1 MFDEIY
7 LNSESEEILKLS
19 KNKCKAYKR
28 NEFLASSKVSGEEFL
43 IDFIKNIECDYL
55 FQIHTIAPL
64 ITHTQVADF
73 VTNFVSSKR
82 QVGLC
87 YDEIIL
93 ETMSDDNIP
102 INFSYDKKQ
111 NSQDLKP
118 LRRINWCMTAW
129 KREGILDEK
138 CVSFG
143 KDRFFYKTPS
153 FNSKMVKTFEDYLF
167 CKTALEGGCLLDEF

>member
-1 MFDEIY
+1 M
-7 LNSESEEILKLS
+7 
-19 KNKCKAYKR
+19 
-28 NEFLASSKVSGEEFL
+28 
-43 IDFIKNIECDYL
+43 
-55 FQIHTIAPL
+55 
-64 ITHTQVADF
+64 ADF
-73 VTNFVSSKR
+73 VTNFVSSKK

-118 LRRINWCMTAW
+118 LRRINWCMTGW

-167 CKTALEGGCLLDEF
+167 CKTALEGEYFLDEF